1 MSELNSKVVTAT
13 KWSAIT
19 EIMSKLVSPITTM
32 VLARL
37 LTPEAY
43 GVVATIAMIISFTEI
58 FSEAGFSRYIIQH
71 EFKDNEDKYKTAN
84 VAFITNMVLAL
95 FLWGIIAIIRNPLAE
110 WVGNPG
116 LGHVI
121 VIACVS
127 ILIHALAAIQKAL
140 YQRDFD
146 FKTLFYARI
155 AGILV
160 PFLVTIPLA
169 FYLRSYWALII
180 GTIVVNASNALILT
194 LRSKWK
200 PNFKYFS
207 FPRLKEMFAFS
218 MWIVFD
224 TILVWFIEYI
234 DIFLVGRY
242 LSEHYLGLYKTS
254 TNLVGQIVALIT
266 ATVLPIMLPAL
277 SRVQN
282 DKAQMRTMVLKF
294 QKITGIILLP
304 LGVGIFMFSDLLV
317 EIMLGNQWM
326 EASGFVGLWGLMST
340 VTIIFSRF
348 STNVYPAMG
357 KPRLSVLSQILHLAA
372 LIPAVMISVHYGFE
386 ALYVT
391 RSLIRIEGVIVN
403 LVIIYYLINI
413 TLKHYFLNVF
423 PEIVSSIVMAL
434 VSYLL
439 LSISDGIALSFV
451 WITISI
457 IVYFAVLML
466 FPGEKILIIEL
477 KGKILKKN
485 N

>member
-1 MSELNSKVVTAT
+1 MSELNNKVVTAT

-84 VAFITNMVLAL
+84 VAFITNMALAL
-95 FLWGIIAIIRNPLAE
+95 FLWGIIALIRNPLAE

-127 ILIHALAAIQKAL
+127 IPIHSLSAIQKAL

-155 AGILV
+155 TGILV

-200 PNFKYFS
+200 PNLSYFS
-207 FPRLKEMFAFS
+207 IQRLKEMFSFS

-224 TILVWFIEYI
+224 TILVWFTEYI

-266 ATVLPIMLPAL
+266 ATILPIMLPAL

-282 DKAQMRTMVLKF
+282 DKAQMRSMVLKF
-294 QKITGIILLP
+294 QKMAGIILLP
-304 LGVGIFMFSDLLV
+304 LGVGIYMFSNLLV
-317 EIMLGNQWM
+317 EVMLGNQWM
-326 EASGFVGLWGLMST
+326 EASGFVGLWGLMSA

-348 STNVYPAMG
+348 CSFIYPAMG
-357 KPRLSVLSQILHLAA
+357 KPRLSVVAQILHLVV
-372 LIPAVMISVHYGFE
+372 LIPAVYISVRYGFE
-386 ALYVT
+386 ALYIT
-391 RSLIRIEGVIVN
+391 RSLVRIELIVVN
-403 LVIIYYLINI
+403 LIFAYMLIQLSMKQLFTNILPEVIAALIMGGIAFCLLSLSDSIIYSVIWVGICVLIYFIVLFIFPNERKVLFE
-413 TLKHYFLNVF
+413 LK
-423 PEIVSSIVMAL
+423 S
-434 VSYLL
+434 
-439 LSISDGIALSFV
+439 
-451 WITISI
+451 
-457 IVYFAVLML
+457 
-466 FPGEKILIIEL
+466 KILNR
-477 KGKILKKN
+477 KR
-485 N
+485 

>member
-1 MSELNSKVVTAT
+1 MAELNNKIATAT

-19 EIMSKLVSPITTM
+19 EIMAKLVTPITTM

-71 EFKDNEDKYKTAN
+71 EFKDNEDKFKTAN
-84 VAFITNMVLAL
+84 VAFTTNLLLSLL
-95 FLWGIIAIIRNPLAE
+95 FWGVIIFINEPLAE

-127 ILIHALAAIQKAL
+127 IPIHALAAIQKAL

-169 FYLRSYWALII
+169 FYLRSYWALIV

-200 PNFKYFS
+200 PNFRYFS

-218 MWIVFD
+218 MWVVFD
-224 TILVWFIEYI
+224 TILIWFTEYI
-234 DIFLVGRY
+234 DIFLVGRF

-254 TNLVGQIVALIT
+254 INLVGQVVALIT
-266 ATVLPIMLPAL
+266 ATILPIMLPAL

-282 DKAQMRTMVLKF
+282 DKAQMKFMVLKF
-294 QKITGIILLP
+294 QKMTGIILLP

-317 EIMLGNQWM
+317 EVMLGSQWM
-326 EASGFVGLWGLMST
+326 EASGFIGLWGLMSA

-348 STNVYPAMG
+348 CSYIYPAMG
-357 KPRLSVLSQILHLAA
+357 KPRLSVLSQTLHLVA
-372 LIPAVMISVHYGFE
+372 LVPTVMISVHYGFE
-386 ALYVT
+386 TLYIT
-391 RSLIRIEGVIVN
+391 RSLIRIEGILVN
-403 LVIIYYLINI
+403 LIIAYSLINI
-413 TLKHYFLNVF
+413 TFKHYIKNIYSEV
-423 PEIVSSIVMAL
+423 IASIIMGICA
-434 VSYLL
+434 YFL
-439 LSISDGIALSFV
+439 LSISSDVLISFL
-451 WITISI
+451 WIGLCV
-457 IVYFAVLML
+457 IVYFLILLL
-466 FPGEKILIIEL
+466 FPGEKVLIIEM
-477 KGKILKKN
+477 KRKIIRKK
-485 N
+485 

>member
-1 MSELNSKVVTAT
+1 MSELNNKVVTAT

-84 VAFITNMVLAL
+84 VAFITNMALAL
-95 FLWGIIAIIRNPLAE
+95 FLWGIIALIRDPLAE

-127 ILIHALAAIQKAL
+127 IPIHSLSAIQKAL

-200 PNFKYFS
+200 PNLSYFS
-207 FPRLKEMFAFS
+207 IQRLKEMFSFS

-224 TILVWFIEYI
+224 TILVWFTEYI

-266 ATVLPIMLPAL
+266 ATILPIMLPAL

-282 DKAQMRTMVLKF
+282 DKAQMRSMVLKF
-294 QKITGIILLP
+294 QKMAGIILLP
-304 LGVGIFMFSDLLV
+304 LGVGIYMFSNLLV
-317 EIMLGNQWM
+317 EVMLGNQWM
-326 EASGFVGLWGLMST
+326 EASGFVGLWGLMSA

-348 STNVYPAMG
+348 CSFIYPAMG
-357 KPRLSVLSQILHLAA
+357 KPRLSVVAQILHLVV
-372 LIPAVMISVHYGFE
+372 LIPAVYISVRYGFE
-386 ALYVT
+386 ALYIT
-391 RSLIRIEGVIVN
+391 RSLVRIELIVVN
-403 LVIIYYLINI
+403 LIFAYMLIQLSMKQLFTNILPEVIAALIMGGIAFCLLSLSDSIIYSVIWVGICVLIYFIVLFIFPNERKVLFE
-413 TLKHYFLNVF
+413 LK
-423 PEIVSSIVMAL
+423 S
-434 VSYLL
+434 
-439 LSISDGIALSFV
+439 
-451 WITISI
+451 
-457 IVYFAVLML
+457 
-466 FPGEKILIIEL
+466 KILNR
-477 KGKILKKN
+477 KR
-485 N
+485 